1 MWPAPRIA
9 LVLALTLSASGVAC
23 SSNKAPSNQSS
34 ANPDPATVVKIAI
47 AHPTAITESTEYI
60 ATLKSRH
67 SAAINPQ
74 VDGQVIQIYVHSGE
88 EVTVGTPLMQI
99 DPLKQ
104 EAVVHSQESARAAA
118 LANLHYA
125 EQQQQRVSKL
135 YAAGVVSKQAYDEAQ
150 TALDS
155 AKAQLES
162 LGAQVREQQVQLHY
176 YQVLAPTKGV
186 VGDIPVRVGDR
197 VTQSTLLTTVDQPGD
212 LEAYIE
218 VPAERAPDLR
228 LNKPVQLLDGG
239 GKVIAGG
246 RVDFISAEVDDQTQ
260 SILIKSR
267 VSNDKGLL
275 RTAQAVRARII
286 WGTGESQVIP
296 VLAVSRI
303 NGQFFAFL
311 AEGKEGSL
319 IARQKQIQLGPMVG
333 NDYVVLDG
341 IKAGDRVIVS
351 GIQNLVDGTAVVP
364 QK

>member
-1 MWPAPRIA
+1 M
-9 LVLALTLSASGVAC
+9 LTLILSALGVAC
-23 SSNKAPSNQSS
+23 SSNKASSNRSS
-34 ANPDPATVVKIAI
+34 RNEDPATPVKIEI
-47 AHPTAITESTEYI
+47 ARPTAVSNSTEYI

-74 VDGQVIQIYVHSGE
+74 VDGQVVQIYLHSGDR
-88 EVTVGTPLMQI
+88 VAAGTPLMQI

-104 EAVVHSQESARAAA
+104 EAVVHSQEYARAAA
-118 LANLHYA
+118 LANLRYA

-135 YAAGVVSKQAYDEAQ
+135 YAEGVVSKQAFDEAQ

-162 LGAQVREQQVQLHY
+162 LDAQVREQQVQLHY

-218 VPAERAPDLR
+218 VPAERAADLR
-228 LNKPVQLLDGG
+228 LNKPTQLLDAG
-239 GKVIAGG
+239 GKVIAAGHI
-246 RVDFISAEVDDQTQ
+246 DFISAEVDDQTQ

-275 RTAQAVRARII
+275 RTSQSVRARII
-286 WGTGESQVIP
+286 WGTSESPVIP

-311 AEGKEGSL
+311 AEGEEKSL
-319 IARQKQIQLGPMVG
+319 VARQRQIQLGPVVG
-333 NDYVVLDG
+333 NYYVVLDG
-341 IKAGDRVIVS
+341 IKTGDRIIVS
-351 GIQNLVDGTAVVP
+351 GIQNLADGTPVVP